1 MDSGQGDTFS
11 SGQSVALAKKF
22 KMLQVLF
29 CLLGIVVF
37 GVVEIVR
44 ATWFSSLSPWTI
56 RGVFMPIGS
65 LIVIVAMYSSLGMQ
79 KEIKEKLKLDPIDQT
94 IACIESIVNRN
105 EPDLMR
111 MMKGISYAS
120 NIYGFILG
128 NCFSLIVFSYV
139 F

>member
-1 MDSGQGDTFS
+1 MNSVQSSTFS
-11 SGQSVALAKKF
+11 SSQSVALAKKF
-22 KMLQVLF
+22 KMLEVFF

-37 GVVEIVR
+37 GAVEIVR
-44 ATWFSSLSPWTI
+44 ATWFSSLSPWTM

-65 LIVIVAMYSSLGMQ
+65 LIIIVAMYSSLGMQ
-79 KEIKEKLKLDPIDQT
+79 KEIKEKLKLDPIDQR
-94 IACIESIVNRN
+94 IECIESIMNRN

-111 MMKGISYAS
+111 MMKGISFAS